1 MFLAQF
7 LTVAVVHFLAVA
19 SPGPDFA
26 VVTRNSLVYTRKIG
40 IYTALGVGIGIGV
53 HVAYSLL
60 GIAFVISQSVILFNV
75 IKYVGATYLV
85 YIGVKS
91 LIARRETDAKN
102 KSEFE
107 KAQEDISLFAAI
119 RTGFLTNVLNPKA
132 TLFFLA
138 LFTQV
143 ISPATPKFIQFLY
156 GLEMMTAT
164 FVWFSLVSLLFSNQA
179 VKAKISK
186 FQHYLERITG
196 AVLVGLGIKVALSG
210 SE

>member
-7 LTVAVVHFLAVA
+7 LTVAIIHFLAVA

-26 VVTRNSLVYTRKIG
+26 IVTRNSLVYTRKIG
-40 IYTALGVGIGIGV
+40 IYTALGVGVAIGV

-60 GIAFVISQSVILFNV
+60 GIAFVISQSIILFNV
-75 IKYVGATYLV
+75 IKYVGAAYLI

-91 LIARRETDAKN
+91 LLAKKQTDTNA
-102 KSEFE
+102 ELQFE
-107 KAQEDISLFAAI
+107 KTKKDISLFTAV

-143 ISPATPKFIQFLY
+143 ISPTTPKFIQLLY
-156 GLEMMTAT
+156 GVEMMTVT
-164 FVWFSLVSLLFSNQA
+164 FVWFTLVSLLFSNQA
-179 VKAKISK
+179 VKAKLNK
-186 FQHYLERITG
+186 FQHYLERVTG
-196 AVLVGLGIKVALSG
+196 AILIGLGFKVAFSVN
-210 SE
+210 E